1 MGGRARLKSPMD
13 LRFAIESILFAA
25 QKPLT
30 PAELR
35 DLCRTASEQ
44 FEEVR
49 QHKEQLVKPSA
60 KRILQALEQLA
71 EEHEQSSRSYRLICV
86 AGAWQFVTRSE
97 YAPWVRSL
105 VGQKPRPQKL
115 SQPALETLAIIA
127 YRQPLTRA
135 EAEQIRGVS
144 VDGVVQTLL
153 ERELIEQRGRAEVVG
168 RPMTYGTTGYFL
180 EYFGL
185 KSLDDLPAAPE
196 LCRIEVQRPE
206 SLQTVEPGLATTP
219 DPMLI
224 APAASENPPDAKTEA
239 GDGNTQPDSKPADG
253 ASAAPPTDNP
263 PRNAP
268 ENQPTKQRSQSAKTP
283 QGH

>member
-1 MGGRARLKSPMD
+1 MD
-13 LRFAIESILFAA
+13 LRFAIESLLFAA

-35 DLCRTASEQ
+35 DLCRVAAEQ
-44 FEEVR
+44 CEEVR
-49 QHKEQLVKPSA
+49 QHKALTKPSA
-60 KRILQALEQLA
+60 KRIRQALEQLA
-71 EEHEQSSRSYRLICV
+71 EEHEQSGRSYRLLCV

-105 VGQKPRPQKL
+105 VGQKPRSPKL
-115 SQPALETLAIIA
+115 SQPALETLAIVA

-168 RPMTYGTTGYFL
+168 RPMTYGTTDRFL

-185 KSLDDLPAAPE
+185 KSLDELPAAPE

-206 SLQTVEPGLATTP
+206 SLQTVEPGLATAP
-219 DPMLI
+219 DP
-224 APAASENPPDAKTEA
+224 AFAVPANSEDPPAAKSKTGDA
-239 GDGNTQPDSKPADG
+239 DTQPESKQDDG
-253 ASAAPPTDNP
+253 AVAPLTDNP
-263 PRNAP
+263 PCNAP
-268 ENQPTKQRSQSAKTP
+268 ENQASKQRSQAAKTP

>member
-1 MGGRARLKSPMD
+1 MD

-35 DLCRTASEQ
+35 DLCRTAAEG

-49 QHKEQLVKPSA
+49 QHKTLAKPSA
-60 KRILQALEQLA
+60 KRIRQALEQLV

-105 VGQKPRPQKL
+105 VGQKPRPSKL

-185 KSLDDLPAAPE
+185 QSLDDLPAAPE

-206 SLQTVEPGLATTP
+206 SLPTVEPGLATNP
-219 DPMLI
+219 DPTL
-224 APAASENPPDAKTEA
+224 ATPADSENLTIEKTKTTASDA
-239 GDGNTQPDSKPADG
+239 NTQPESKPADG
-253 ASAAPPTDNP
+253 ASAAPPTDNSSP
-263 PRNAP
+263 NAP
-268 ENQPTKQRSQSAKTP
+268 ENQPTNQRSQAAKTP

>member
-1 MGGRARLKSPMD
+1 MD
-13 LRFAIESILFAA
+13 LRFVIESILFAA

-30 PAELR
+30 PAELH
-35 DLCRTASEQ
+35 DLCRATSEQ
-44 FEEVR
+44 CEEVR
-49 QHKEQLVKPSA
+49 QRKALVKPST
-60 KRILQALEQLA
+60 KRIRQTLEQLA
-71 EEHEQSSRSYRLICV
+71 KEHEQSSRSYRLICV

-105 VGQKPRPQKL
+105 VGQKPRPPKL

-153 ERELIEQRGRAEVVG
+153 ERELIEQRGRAEIIG
-168 RPMTYGTTGYFL
+168 RPMTYGTTEYFL

-185 KSLDDLPAAPE
+185 QSLNDLPAAPE
-196 LCRIEVQRPE
+196 LHRIEVQRPE

-219 DPMLI
+219 DPAL
-224 APAASENPPDAKTEA
+224 ALTADSENPTNAKTKINA
-239 GDGNTQPDSKPADG
+239 NTQNTQPNPADG
-253 ASAAPPTDNP
+253 DSAAPPTDNP
-263 PRNAP
+263 SHHAP
-268 ENQPTKQRSQSAKTP
+268 ENQPTNQRSQTAKTP

>member
-1 MGGRARLKSPMD
+1 MD
-13 LRFAIESILFAA
+13 LRFAIESLLFAA

-30 PAELR
+30 PSELR
-35 DLCRTASEQ
+35 DLCRAAAEQ
-44 FEEVR
+44 CEEVR
-49 QHKEQLVKPSA
+49 QHKALVKPSA
-60 KRILQALEQLA
+60 KRIRQALEQLA
-71 EEHEQSSRSYRLICV
+71 EEHEQSGRSYRLICV

-97 YAPWVRSL
+97 YAPWIRSL
-105 VGQKPRPQKL
+105 VEQKPRSPKL

-135 EAEQIRGVS
+135 EAEEIRGVS

-168 RPMTYGTTGYFL
+168 RPMTYGTTDRFL

-185 KSLDDLPAAPE
+185 KSLDELPAAPE

-206 SLQTVEPGLATTP
+206 SLQTVEPGLATAP
-219 DPMLI
+219 DPAL
-224 APAASENPPDAKTEA
+224 AVPANLEDPPAAKSKTGDA
-239 GDGNTQPDSKPADG
+239 DTQPESQQDDG
-253 ASAAPPTDNP
+253 AVAPLTVNP
-263 PRNAP
+263 PRNVP
-268 ENQPTKQRSQSAKTP
+268 ENQPSKQRSQAAKTP